1 MRSGSN
7 NLFIVKRRRRRRR
20 SGSNYLLLGG
30 GGGGEG
36 GRGEA
41 VVVVFQ
47 IVLVNTTIRSVGLY
61 AHVHSVQLNIRDIAP
76 LFPYILHCVNKYS

>member
-7 NLFIVKRRRRRRR
+7 NLFIVKRRWRRRRGS

-30 GGGGEG
+30 GGGRG
-36 GRGEA
+36 GEA

-76 LFPYILHCVNKYS
+76 LFPYILTLCK